1 MLKKSSSQRNLCI
14 KIIVLLGLFSSC
26 FHGDRMNEVNYS
38 YLFHDGLSKIWV
50 ISARDS
56 MVEHK
61 RYNYSLKNRVLI
73 FNKSGE
79 VCLTQF
85 DKLYNYELSKGVY
98 EVDSKNKTLT
108 LTFEDYTLN
117 FNFNSKNNHSIE
129 LFPIEQKDSKSTLM
143 LESVK
148 IP

>member
-1 MLKKSSSQRNLCI
+1 MLKKSSSLRNSCI
-14 KIIVLLGLFSSC
+14 KIIVLVGLFSSC

-38 YLFHDGLSKIWV
+38 YLFHDGFSKIWV

-56 MVEHK
+56 LIEPK
-61 RYNYSLKNRVLI
+61 KFNYSLRNRVLI
-73 FNKSGE
+73 FNNSGE

-85 DKLYNYELSKGVY
+85 DKLYNYELTKGEY
-98 EVDSKNKTLT
+98 EVDSKNKKLT
-108 LTFEDYTLN
+108 LIFKDYTLN
-117 FNFNSKNNHSIE
+117 FNFSAKNNHSIE